1 MKPGTMGFIPRTRAA
16 MEAADLGLSLLQAHW
31 KPVARVW
38 GLQLGFLLALLLP
51 FLHQTPLWILV
62 ALWWLKPWLDRGVLF
77 VLSRVVF
84 GQPASVWDF
93 LGEWRSV
100 HRRGLVAGLLWRR
113 LSPMRSYVLPVSQLE
128 GLRGAG
134 YRHRAR
140 VLTRK
145 GGGSGFLLTCSGWA
159 FTLLTAVG
167 FIALL
172 QAMMPAGSRVQVWD
186 GFNNPGLGFQ
196 WFLLGVGLLA
206 LTLTEP
212 LFVAGGFGLY
222 LNRRTHLEG
231 WDLELA
237 FRRLAARLALV
248 LLLAWA
254 MPPLG
259 AQAPVPKPAA
269 QAPAPKPAAQ
279 APVQESPAQ
288 DPPPEVSEGAP
299 QAIPQAGPQPAPRP
313 AEGPLR
319 PDEEARQRAKRILEQ
334 DPAFK
339 HTKEVRTLSYEPTG
353 REPRWL
359 RSLLDY
365 LFAKEEPAQPAK
377 PQNLDFLKRMW
388 DLLALVGKVVL
399 VGGLLAFV
407 LWLVYRFRHHLGLPL
422 VEAKAWEAPE
432 AVAGLD
438 IRPESLPPDVPEA
451 ARNLFLRGA
460 ARAALALLYRGALAE
475 LVHRRGMEIPASATE
490 GDCLRAAEGHL
501 EEGPASAFHL
511 LTGTWQRLAYKNEA
525 PTRDAFE
532 GLCDAWPAAF
542 GGRS

>member
-1 MKPGTMGFIPRTRAA
+1 MKPGSMGFVPRTRAA

-31 KPVARVW
+31 RPVARVW
-38 GLQLGFLLALLLP
+38 GLQLSFLLALLLP
-51 FLHQTPLWILV
+51 FLRQTPLWILA

-77 VLSRVVF
+77 VLSRAVF

-100 HRRGLVAGLLWRR
+100 HRRGLVASLLWRR
-113 LSPMRSYVLPVSQLE
+113 LSPMRSYVLPISQLE

-134 YRHRAR
+134 YRRRAR

-145 GGGSGFLLTCSGWA
+145 GGGTGFLLTCSGWA

-222 LNRRTHLEG
+222 LNRRAHLEG

-237 FRRLAARLALV
+237 FRRLATRLALV

-254 MPPLG
+254 MPLRL
-259 AQAPVPKPAA
+259 AA
-269 QAPAPKPAAQ
+269 QAPAPNPAAQ
-279 APVQESPAQ
+279 ASA
-288 DPPPEVSEGAP
+288 PEASGTAP
-299 QAIPQAGPQPAPRP
+299 QATPPTGPAPRP

-319 PDEEARQRAKRILEQ
+319 PDEEARQRAQRILEQ

-339 HTKEVRTLSYEPTG
+339 HTKEVRILSYEPTG

-365 LFAKEEPAQPAK
+365 LFAKEQPAQPSK
-377 PQNLDFLKRMW
+377 PQDLDFLKRMW

-399 VGGLLAFV
+399 VGGLLAVV
-407 LWLVYRFRHHLGLPL
+407 LWLVYRFRHRLGLPL

-451 ARNLFLRGA
+451 ARNLFLRGE

-475 LVHRRGMEIPASATE
+475 LVHRRAMEIPASATE

-511 LTGTWQRLAYKNEA
+511 LTGTWQRLAYKNEV

-532 GLCDAWPAAF
+532 VLCDAWPAAF
-542 GGRS
+542 GGRP

>member
-1 MKPGTMGFIPRTRAA
+1 MKPGAMGFIPRTRAA
-16 MEAADLGLSLLQAHW
+16 MEAADLGLSLLQTHW
-31 KPVARVW
+31 RPVTKVW

-51 FLHQTPLWILV
+51 FLHQTPLWIFV

-77 VLSRVVF
+77 VLSRAVF
-84 GQPASVWDF
+84 GQPDTVWDF
-93 LGEWRSV
+93 LREWRSV

-134 YRHRAR
+134 YRRRAR

-145 GGGSGFLLTCSGWA
+145 GGGTGFLLTCSGWA

-237 FRRLAARLALV
+237 FRRLAARLATPLALA

-254 MPPLG
+254 LPLA
-259 AQAPVPKPAA
+259 AQAPIPEPIA
-269 QAPAPKPAAQ
+269 QAPAPEASED
-279 APVQESPAQ
+279 APP
-288 DPPPEVSEGAP
+288 
-299 QAIPQAGPQPAPRP
+299 AIPPSGPQSDSKPGSQPAPRP

-319 PDEEARQRAKRILEQ
+319 PDDEAHRRAQRILEQ

-365 LFAKEEPAQPAK
+365 FFAKEEPAQPAK

-407 LWLVYRFRHHLGLPL
+407 LWLVYRFRHRLGLPL

-451 ARNLFLRGA
+451 ARNLFLRGE

-475 LVHRRGMEIPASATE
+475 LVHRRAMEIPASATE

-511 LTGTWQRLAYKNEA
+511 LTATWQRLAYKNEA

-532 GLCDAWPAAF
+532 DLCDAWPAAF
-542 GGRS
+542 GGRP

>member
-1 MKPGTMGFIPRTRAA
+1 MKPGATGFVPRTRAA

-31 KPVARVW
+31 RPVARVW
-38 GLQLGFLLALLLP
+38 ALQVGCLLALLLP
-51 FLHQTPLWILV
+51 ILHRTPLWIFV
-62 ALWWLKPWLDRGVLF
+62 VLWWLKPWLDRGVLF
-77 VLSRVVF
+77 VLSRAVF

-113 LSPMRSYVLPVSQLE
+113 LSPMRSYILPVSQLE

-134 YRHRAR
+134 YRQRAR

-145 GGGSGFLLTCSGWA
+145 GGGTGFLLTCSGWA
-159 FTLLTAVG
+159 FALLTAVG

-172 QAMMPAGSRVQVWD
+172 QAMMPPGSRVQVWD
-186 GFNNPGLGFQ
+186 GFTNLGPGFQ

-237 FRRLAARLALV
+237 FRQLAARLVLL
-248 LLLAWA
+248 LLLAWVT
-254 MPPLG
+254 PLPLG
-259 AQAPVPKPAA
+259 AQTPGPGPVA
-269 QAPAPKPAAQ
+269 QAPA
-279 APVQESPAQ
+279 QEASQ
-288 DPPPEVSEGAP
+288 GAP
-299 QAIPQAGPQPAPRP
+299 QAIPGPATRP
-313 AEGPLR
+313 AKGPLR
-319 PDEEARQRAKRILEQ
+319 PEEEARHRAQRILEQ
-334 DPAFK
+334 DPAFR

-365 LFAKEEPAQPAK
+365 LFAKEPAKAAK

-407 LWLVYRFRHHLGLPL
+407 LWLVYRFRHRLGLPL
-422 VEAKAWEAPE
+422 PEVPAWEAPE

-438 IRPESLPPDVPEA
+438 IRPESLPPDVPGA
-451 ARNLFLRGA
+451 ARNLFVRGE

-475 LVHRRGMEIPASATE
+475 LVHRRAMEIPASATE

-501 EEGPASAFHL
+501 EAEAAGAFLL
-511 LTGTWQRLAYKNEA
+511 LTRTWQRLAYKDEP

-532 GLCDAWPAAF
+532 GLCEAWPSAF
-542 GGRS
+542 GGRP